1 MSNDDLL
8 YQTGKLIYT
17 IIFNFYENDYRDDI
31 NMFDLVIV
39 ESLKNIIEYLT
50 SQNFLST
57 EVKNNISNY
66 LMQAREIQ
74 DNDRKRRVELIN
86 EIVGL
91 MNSQKKDESL
101 LFYRLELHKRRK
113 DLGYIISTRSDLE
126 VKNEIENVHD
136 SILNDHYVLV
146 SHSYQVSDKE
156 FEEEYLE
163 WFTDTNIYY
172 ESINSILYEYP
183 QIFKNEIFY
192 NRMMK
197 VLNINNQLHKDNKAI
212 LKTNKRLLK
221 KIDRKIK

>member
-17 IIFNFYENDYRDDI
+17 IIFNFYENDYSDDT
-31 NMFDLVIV
+31 NMFDLIIV

-50 SQNFLST
+50 SQNFLSD

-66 LMQAREIQ
+66 LMQAREIE

-113 DLGYIISTRSDLE
+113 DLGYIITTRSDLE

-136 SILNDHYVLV
+136 SILNDHYVLA

-163 WFTDTNIYY
+163 WFTNTNIYY

-197 VLNINNQLHKDNKAI
+197 VLNINNQLHNNNKAI
-212 LKTNKRLLK
+212 LKINKKLLK
-221 KIDRKIK
+221 TIDRKIK

>member
-17 IIFNFYENDYRDDI
+17 IIFNFYENDYRDDT
-31 NMFDLVIV
+31 NMFDLIIV
-39 ESLKNIIEYLT
+39 ESLKNILEYLT
-50 SQNFLST
+50 SQNFLSA

-74 DNDRKRRVELIN
+74 DDDRKRRVELIN

-126 VKNEIENVHD
+126 VKNEIDNVHD

-146 SHSYQVSDKE
+146 SHSHQVSDKE

-163 WFTDTNIYY
+163 WFTNTNIYY

-197 VLNINNQLHKDNKAI
+197 VLNINNQLHNNNKAI

>member
-1 MSNDDLL
+1 
-8 YQTGKLIYT
+8 
-17 IIFNFYENDYRDDI
+17 
-31 NMFDLVIV
+31 
-39 ESLKNIIEYLT
+39 
-50 SQNFLST
+50 
-57 EVKNNISNY
+57 
-66 LMQAREIQ
+66 
-74 DNDRKRRVELIN
+74 
-86 EIVGL
+86 

-126 VKNEIENVHD
+126 VKNEIDNVHD

-146 SHSYQVSDKE
+146 SHSHQVSDKE

-163 WFTDTNIYY
+163 WFTNTNIYY

-197 VLNINNQLHKDNKAI
+197 VLNINNQLHNNNKAI